1 MIALKL
7 FAVCLVALGA
17 LLPTDSIFASGK
29 RHYQRI
35 SNDRDVV
42 DGSGA
47 LISQTRSTEPFQR
60 VESNLAVDL
69 KIEVGKAQSI
79 AITFDD
85 NLIDFIRTESDGRTL
100 VIDSEESFSTRN
112 NVKVVITVPQLD
124 LVNSEGSGTID
135 IVNLDSKRFRAI
147 ISGSGELTANGK
159 VDMLEIEINGS
170 GDVRTDEVVAREVTV
185 SINGSGSAEVNAVEV
200 LDGEI
205 NGSGDILYVGKP
217 DNVHSSVNGSGTIRK
232 RK

>member
-7 FAVCLVALGA
+7 FFACLIAIGT
-17 LLPTDSIFASGK
+17 LLPSDSVFASGK
-29 RHYQRI
+29 RYYQRI
-35 SNDRDVV
+35 SNDRDAVE
-42 DGSGA
+42 GSGA

-60 VESNLAVDL
+60 IESNLAVDL

-100 VIDSEESFSTRN
+100 VIDSDESFSTRN

-135 IVNLDSKRFRAI
+135 IINLDSKRFRAI

-159 VDMLEIEINGS
+159 ADLLEIEINGS

-205 NGSGDILYVGKP
+205 NGSGDILYVGRP